1 MSYQIP
7 SSHYQSENF
16 ENSIRKSSYNSPHNF
31 NEHHHRN
38 RSVSNITSINSSAR
52 NSPTL
57 SNSRPSSSGSSN
69 CSTSPFLGSRSN
81 LHSVGIGHPS
91 NSGFKIK
98 KPRSMA
104 VKLLYL
110 SCLAVGFMGVYFL
123 LSRYNEYHSEFQTQ
137 SSSSNSPSSNPT
149 SSSNQFLKDILQ
161 NPSTLWS
168 SSKKESIQ
176 NSQEDK
182 QRMNGD
188 GQAEVGSLGEEWKFA
203 EAVDLVYT
211 FVNGSEPDY
220 QKLRSAY
227 GGER

>member
-110 SCLAVGFMGVYFL
+110 SCLAVGFMGFTFYYRGITSIILNFKLSLPLQTL
-123 LSRYNEYHSEFQTQ
+123 LLQILLLRQI
-137 SSSSNSPSSNPT
+137 NS
-149 SSSNQFLKDILQ
+149 
-161 NPSTLWS
+161 
-168 SSKKESIQ
+168 
-176 NSQEDK
+176 
-182 QRMNGD
+182 
-188 GQAEVGSLGEEWKFA
+188 
-203 EAVDLVYT
+203 
-211 FVNGSEPDY
+211 
-220 QKLRSAY
+220 
-227 GGER
+227 